1 MVQRIREIMKYYHLT
16 IIDLSQKL
24 GISRY
29 TIDKYLQG
37 VNPISSK
44 FITKILCVYPDIN
57 KDWFLEGKGDMLVTK
72 SADKLSAIIQDAPNN
87 GMCPESLEESF
98 KMLLSY
104 HIDEVKALQTEI
116 EKQQAVIDRLA
127 DIIAK
132 KSGL

>member
-44 FITKILCVYPDIN
+44 FITKILGVYPDIN
-57 KDWFLEGKGDMLVTK
+57 KDWFLEGKGEMFISKQKEKIVTITQEVPNEGMTPV
-72 SADKLSAIIQDAPNN
+72 SLS
-87 GMCPESLEESF
+87 ESF
-98 KMLLSY
+98 KILLSH

-132 KSGL
+132 KSGI

>member
-44 FITKILCVYPDIN
+44 FITKILGVYPDIN
-57 KDWFLEGKGDMLVTK
+57 KDWFLEGKGEMFISKQKEKIVTITQEVPNEGMNPV
-72 SADKLSAIIQDAPNN
+72 SLS
-87 GMCPESLEESF
+87 ESF
-98 KMLLSY
+98 KILLSH

-116 EKQQAVIDRLA
+116 EKQQAVIDRLT